1 MLDFLKENKML
12 AGILIGAV
20 LLVGGYFA
28 FFSGGGS
35 SALLSASSGT
45 AATSQISKE
54 LLATIGNLK
63 AITLDTKLFEDEAFI
78 SLVDF
83 HVDIPLQPVGRDN
96 PFGQLNG
103 GSRPT
108 SAAGAGIPGTGM
120 VPTTG
125 R

>member
-1 MLDFLKENKML
+1 MMDFLKENKIL
-12 AGILIGAV
+12 AGILVGAV

-35 SALLSASSGT
+35 SALLSSSSGT
-45 AATSQISKE
+45 APNSQVSKE

-63 AITLDTKLFEDEAFI
+63 GITLDTKLFEDEAFT

-96 PFGQLNG
+96 PFQQLNN

-108 SAAGAGIPGTGM
+108 SATGAGIPGAAT
-120 VPTTG
+120 
-125 R
+125 RR